1 MKVDNY
7 IKNLSTHFYCLILIL
22 TMLFGRTFQGLYIS
36 EYRVGEYLVFIC
48 LIFTVFYYPN
58 KLFQKL
64 KINFQYDKK
73 TFIVSKLIFLNFIF
87 IVLLTRGSF
96 TNLYTYKSSS
106 IIWTTAFLFIGSYII
121 SEEKISKKY
130 FNFIPYILFIVYI
143 LSTVHFPE
151 FLISFF
157 QNYSDK
163 FDFIKGS
170 DTLLVYVVCIL
181 VARNKFNKTTAGYA
195 YFIVSSGLYIPLM
208 LYKSKGAFF
217 PGILFFLFSSLY
229 FFDYF
234 KKEKLKTFLI
244 SFIFIP
250 IFLFSTFNS
259 YGNFTFKKIGQDNYF
274 QDETFSGNTIQR
286 SLNVVVNEKNT
297 TTIFASFFIINGRLY
312 SQEQMA
318 NWRLQIWQDVAR
330 DIFWYADY
338 SMDEQYKLIRAQGE
352 FRTDKFLTGFG
363 FNEML
368 PAMDYWE
375 RNGQDGTN
383 ENPHNYFVYVF
394 GRGAVPLL
402 ALVLLFN
409 VYIILNW
416 KRKYDNYLI
425 LLFLLP
431 IYFTI
436 SFDAAMES
444 VRFPLIFY
452 TFISYFQKNGILK

>member
-1 MKVDNY
+1 MKIVNS
-7 IKNLSTHFYCLILIL
+7 IKNLYVHFYCLILIL
-22 TMLFGRTFQGLYIS
+22 TMLFGRTFQGLYILD
-36 EYRVGEYLVFIC
+36 YRLGEYLVLIC
-48 LIFTVFYYPN
+48 LIFTILFYPN
-58 KLFQKL
+58 NIFQKL
-64 KINFQYDKK
+64 KIDFLYDKK
-73 TFIVSKLIFLNFIF
+73 TFIVSKLLFLNFIF
-87 IVLLTRGSF
+87 IVLFTGGSF

-106 IIWTTAFLFIGSYII
+106 VIWTTAFLFIGSYII

-130 FNFIPYILFIVYI
+130 FNFIPSVLFIVYI

-170 DTLLVYVVCIL
+170 DTLLVYVVCLL
-181 VARNKFNKTTAGYA
+181 VARNKFNKTTSGYI
-195 YFIVSSGLYIPLM
+195 YFVIASGLYIPLM

-217 PGILFFLFSSLY
+217 PGILFFLYSLIY

-234 KKEKLKTFLI
+234 KKEKLKSFLI

-259 YGNFTFKKIGQDNYF
+259 YGNFTFKKMGQDSYF
-274 QDETFSGNTIQR
+274 EDETFSSNTIQK
-286 SLNVVVNEKNT
+286 SLNVVVSEKNT
-297 TTIFASFFIINGRLY
+297 VSIFASFFIIDGRLY

-318 NWRLQIWQDVAR
+318 NWRLQIWQDVVR
-330 DIFWYADY
+330 DIFWQADY

-352 FRTDKFLTGFG
+352 FRSDLILSGFG

-383 ENPHNYFVYVF
+383 ENPHNYFIYLF
-394 GRGAVPLL
+394 GRGAFPLL

-409 VYIILNW
+409 FYIILNW
-416 KRKYDNYLI
+416 KKNHGNYLI